1 MNNGTAATS
10 NGTTAAPLEAALKEA
25 DRVIKRQKTCA
36 AKTSGALYKIIHSL
50 EQSIQQL
57 SEDDTLDTAA
67 AVDALAKTLD
77 ALDAVSAINADTK
90 ELHGAVGKLGKIVD
104 KDFATDICA
113 SLRQIPM
120 DKTILDKIV
129 AEHLYH
135 EGAFEV
141 ADALVLEAGIE
152 DGDALKAPF
161 ASMHAVLEL
170 IQKKNLAPAF
180 EWAENHREALRKT
193 NTKTKGSGGGGRSTN
208 FTVPFVIDKTYTI
221 PMQVVLHPE
230 TKMMEEEAEEA
241 PSAFEFSLHR
251 LAFLQ
256 ILERDGQQPALVY
269 ARQHFP
275 AFKSTHIAEIQRL
288 MGLLCFSK
296 RLKARAA
303 AQDTKAEVLSQN
315 NQPYA
320 DLFNDT
326 LWEELAVDFRRHS
339 CSLIGQAQ
347 DSPLL
352 VTTSAG
358 AAALPTL
365 LKLASVVSKTQPAV
379 DLAEQCNELPVEVP
393 LGKEFVFH
401 SIFACPVSREQ
412 SSVDNPP
419 MMLPCGHC
427 LSKQSVLRVAKSITR
442 AFKCPYCPK
451 EATLQQCM
459 ELKFP
464 DMKE

>member
-1 MNNGTAATS
+1 MSNGTAATS
-10 NGTTAAPLEAALKEA
+10 NGTTSTPIEAALKEA

-36 AKTSGALYKIIHSL
+36 AKTSGILYKIIHSL
-50 EQSIQQL
+50 EQSIKHL
-57 SEDDTLDTAA
+57 SEDDTLDPAA
-67 AVDALAKTLD
+67 TVDELAKTLD
-77 ALDAVSAINADTK
+77 ALDAVSAISADTK
-90 ELHGAVGKLGKIVD
+90 ELHGAIGKLGKIVE
-104 KDFATDICA
+104 KDFDTDICA

-120 DKTILDKIV
+120 DRGILDKIV

-141 ADALVLEAGIE
+141 ADAFVLEAGIE
-152 DGDALKAPF
+152 DGDKLKAPY
-161 ASMHAVLEL
+161 ASMHAILQQ
-170 IQKKNLAPAF
+170 IQEKKLGPAL
-180 EWAENHREALRKT
+180 EWAEKHRKALRKAAGGGLGGEPIAA
-193 NTKTKGSGGGGRSTN
+193 NTLNGGGGLAE
-208 FTVPFVIDKTYTI
+208 DW
-221 PMQVVLHPE
+221 
-230 TKMMEEEAEEA
+230 EEKH

-256 ILERDGQQPALVY
+256 ILEREGQQPALTY
-269 ARQHFP
+269 ARRHFP
-275 AFKSTHIAEIQRL
+275 MFRTSHMKEIQRL
-288 MGLLCFSK
+288 MGLLCFSN
-296 RLKARAA
+296 RLKARAE
-303 AQDTKAEVLSQN
+303 AQGTKAEVLSKIN
-315 NQPYA
+315 KLYA
-320 DLFNDT
+320 DLFSNS
-326 LWEELAVDFRRHS
+326 LWEALAVDFRRQS

-352 VTTSAG
+352 VTISAG

-365 LKLASVVSKTQPAV
+365 LKFASVASKSQPAV
-379 DLAEQCNELPVEVP
+379 DLAEQNNELPVEVP
-393 LGKEFVFH
+393 LGKEFVFN
-401 SIFACPVSREQ
+401 SVFACPVSREQ
-412 SSVDNPP
+412 SSAENPP